1 MIVNLPKCK
10 NRVHNILYHPDI
22 FRIPSE
28 TNRAI
33 NLFYEG
39 STPLHLTAKNPSK
52 NIYRF
57 YTIFT
62 SKDLFGFTCI
72 HTCYGRIG
80 TKGKM
85 NSYSFLE
92 KDKAERYLNT
102 IMNKRLNASKRIGV
116 DYNTIKKVI

>member
-1 MIVNLPKCK
+1 MTMITKLSKCK

-57 YTIFT
+57 YKIFT

-80 TKGKM
+80 TQGRMK
-85 NSYSFLE
+85 SYAFLDL
-92 KDKAERYLNT
+92 DKAKNFLKN
-102 IMNKRLNASKRIGV
+102 ILKKRINSSKRIGV
-116 DYNTIKKVI
+116 DYKNIS